1 MSLTK
6 APYYIM
12 LSSPS
17 SYVWR
22 MILFVVVAA
31 LFGLVLYDDI
41 LVAYKAN
48 IWLNSII
55 LMTLG
60 VGILYTVAQVIR
72 LNPEIRWVNNF
83 RGSDSGARMPEMLA
97 PMATLLQRHHGQG
110 GISATTMR
118 SLLDSIASRLD
129 ESRETTRYLVGLL
142 VFLGLLGT
150 FWGLMQ
156 TVNSVSVTI
165 QGIQTTGDGVGA
177 GFEKLKEGLTEP
189 LKGMG
194 VAFSA
199 SLFGLAG
206 SLIVGFLDLQA
217 SHAQTRFFNELE
229 EWLSGISELAPETA
243 GAGGNQPAQLRFAM
257 LDMQRSVADL
267 VEKLDVTM
275 SRNNSSEAMLELS
288 RGIDRL
294 VKQMRSEQSIVRE
307 WVDEQSNRQ
316 QNELASVLREQ
327 SRLATILRDVAGRS
341 PRGDER

>member
-22 MILFVVVAA
+22 MFLFLVLAA
-31 LFGLVLYDDI
+31 LFGVILYDDI
-41 LVAYKAN
+41 LVAFWAN
-48 IWLNSII
+48 PMLNALI

-60 VGILYTVAQVIR
+60 VGILYTFSQIMR
-72 LNPEIRWVNNF
+72 LHPEIRWVNNF
-83 RGSDSGARMPEMLA
+83 RGSDSSQRMPVMLA

-156 TVNSVSVTI
+156 TVNSVSTTI
-165 QGIQTTGDGVGA
+165 DSIQSTGDSVSS
-177 GFEKLKEGLTEP
+177 GFEKLKSGLSEP

-217 SHAQTRFFNELE
+217 SHAQTRFYNELE
-229 EWLSGISELAPETA
+229 EWLSGISELSPETA
-243 GAGGNQPAQLRFAM
+243 GVGGNQPAQLRFAM

-267 VEKLDVTM
+267 VERLDATM
-275 SRNNSSEAMLELS
+275 ARNNSSEAMLELS

-316 QNELASVLREQ
+316 QNELANVLREQ
-327 SRLATILRDVAGRS
+327 SRLATILRDVAQRS
-341 PRGDER
+341 PRGDDR